1 MSRFVLVDLL
11 SQSNENDMNFIYFG
25 GKVQN
30 DKFDRQTVWTHGN

>member
-25 GKVQN
+25 GKVNN
-30 DKFDRQTVWTHGN
+30 DKVDRQKVQAHGN